1 MADQTTP
8 PMTHDFSGLQNAIR
22 RLYPQCT
29 SDEWNFFQSGFRVE
43 TLKAHEFFVQVR
55 QEHRLSFVH
64 QGLMRVYY
72 VNPQGQESTIR
83 FASEGYYST
92 DYYAFLTQTPSLFHL
107 QSLEPTTLLTASYAH
122 IQQCYQLYPG
132 WERYGRAIA
141 ERLFKEQH
149 QRIFSFQ
156 LDSAEQRYLQFIQDY
171 PALFNR
177 VSLTH
182 LSSYLG
188 IERQSLSRIRKK
200 IAGH

>member
-1 MADQTTP
+1 
-8 PMTHDFSGLQNAIR
+8 
-22 RLYPQCT
+22 
-29 SDEWNFFQSGFRVE
+29 
-43 TLKAHEFFVQVR
+43 
-55 QEHRLSFVH
+55 
-64 QGLMRVYY
+64 MRVFY
-72 VNPQGQESTIR
+72 VDPRGQESTLR
-83 FASEGYYST
+83 FAAQGYYST

-122 IQQCYQLYPG
+122 IQACYQRYPG
-132 WERYGRAIA
+132 WECYGRAIA

-156 LDSAEQRYLQFIQDY
+156 LDSAGQRYLQFVQDY

-177 VSLTH
+177 VTLTH

>member
-1 MADQTTP
+1 MEHLTNY
-8 PMTHDFSGLQNAIR
+8 DFSRLENSIR

-29 SDEWNFFQSGFRVE
+29 KAEWDFFQSGFRVE
-43 TLKAHEFFVQVR
+43 PLEAHEFFVQVR
-55 QEHRLSFVH
+55 QEHRLSFVD

-72 VNPQGQESTIR
+72 VNQQGQEVTIR
-83 FASEGYYST
+83 FATEGYYST
-92 DYYAFLTQTPSLFHL
+92 DYYAFLTQTSSLFHL
-107 QSLEPTTLLTASYAH
+107 QSLEPTTLLTATYEH
-122 IQQCYQLYPG
+122 IQQCYQLHPG
-132 WERYGRAIA
+132 LERYGRSIA

-156 LDSAEQRYLQFIQDY
+156 MDAAEQRYLQFIQDY

-177 VSLTH
+177 ISLTH

-200 IAGH
+200 IAGQ